1 MRWSMGLV
9 SSFDLH
15 GSSGALALK
24 QLDASQP
31 AEVDQNTRSI
41 GFNGDLR

>member
-15 GSSGALALK
+15 GSSGALPLK
-24 QLDASQP
+24 HLDADQP
-31 AEVDQNTRSI
+31 EEVDQNTRRI
-41 GFNGDLR
+41 GFICELR